1 MSEDMQ
7 CKADLHDEL
16 YRVQDM
22 IRQIERLNQ
31 NCTDNMKR
39 LNAMMLELKGIV
51 AMVRPQVKKT
61 GWYGDEISIQ
71 VENQVE
77 KMNIPEFIDVRKI
90 K

>member
-1 MSEDMQ
+1 MDEK

-39 LNAMMLELKGIV
+39 LNSMMLELKGII
-51 AMVRPQVKKT
+51 AMVRPMAKKNDWCNEEIEVKKSVDT
-61 GWYGDEISIQ
+61 TLL
-71 VENQVE
+71 N
-77 KMNIPEFIDVRKI
+77 
-90 K
+90 